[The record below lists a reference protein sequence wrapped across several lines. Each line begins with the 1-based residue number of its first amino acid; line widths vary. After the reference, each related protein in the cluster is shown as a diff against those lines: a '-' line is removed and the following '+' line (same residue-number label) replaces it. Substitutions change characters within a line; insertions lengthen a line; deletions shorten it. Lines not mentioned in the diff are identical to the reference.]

1 MGLFSFIYIG
11 GTVYPKI
18 TLQSNIKLK
27 VIASYEVKLDL
38 KWANNSNSNN
48 KLQKCSL
55 SFSVNK
61 DKHILGTLMG
71 HSSKKQT
78 MKSSS
83 LKNISAISLICVCFC
98 VFHIQSV
105 YYMCF
110 IMYKSRFKGTMTSHI
125 LELIKISDILQSCNS
140 LSLPYIYTIV

>member
-1 MGLFSFIYIG
+1 MRKNRIFKPAFWTKSPHNLNIFSWISLDKTKVMGLFSFIYIG

-18 TLQSNIKLK
+18 TLQRNIKLK

-78 MKSSS
+78 MKSPAC
-83 LKNISAISLICVCFC
+83 L
-98 VFHIQSV
+98 
-105 YYMCF
+105 
-110 IMYKSRFKGTMTSHI
+110 
-125 LELIKISDILQSCNS
+125 
-140 LSLPYIYTIV
+140 

>member
-18 TLQSNIKLK
+18 TLQRNIKLK

-38 KWANNSNSNN
+38 TWANNSNSNN
-48 KLQKCSL
+48 KLQQCSL

-61 DKHILGTLMG
+61 NKHILGTLMG

-78 MKSSS
+78 MKSPAC
-83 LKNISAISLICVCFC
+83 L
-98 VFHIQSV
+98 
-105 YYMCF
+105 
-110 IMYKSRFKGTMTSHI
+110 
-125 LELIKISDILQSCNS
+125 
-140 LSLPYIYTIV
+140 

>member
-18 TLQSNIKLK
+18 TLQRNIKLK

-48 KLQKCSL
+48 KLQKCCL

-71 HSSKKQT
+71 HSSKRQT
-78 MKSSS
+78 MKSP
-83 LKNISAISLICVCFC
+83 AC
-98 VFHIQSV
+98 
-105 YYMCF
+105 
-110 IMYKSRFKGTMTSHI
+110 
-125 LELIKISDILQSCNS
+125 
-140 LSLPYIYTIV
+140 P